1 MAGFDLSSY
10 QTVDER
16 IHQFWEKYPNG
27 RLHCEIVE
35 LSRNEMG
42 QAVQV
47 IIKAMA
53 WTDREDLTPAAI
65 DYAEETL
72 GSNPVNRTSF
82 IENCATSS
90 YGRVLATL
98 GFSPK
103 GENKRPTQTEMTKV
117 ERVPAAGQAGLK
129 KPDLV
134 EVEVETDELSKTI
147 VQRCNALGIMG
158 QAEINE
164 FLAFATDTKSGAVS
178 PAKKR
183 KLVTQDKGTWEALA
197 NAFKAFK
204 KGK

>member
-1 MAGFDLSSY
+1 MAFDLSQY

-16 IHQFWEKYPNG
+16 IHAFWLKYPNG
-27 RLHCEIVE
+27 RLHTEIVE
-35 LSRNEMG
+35 LTRNDLG

-53 WTDREDLTPAAI
+53 WTDREDPIPASV
-65 DYAEETL
+65 DYAEETF

-90 YGRVLATL
+90 LGRCLGTL

-117 ERVPAAGQAGLK
+117 QRVPVAGQEGLK
-129 KPDLV
+129 NPDTV
-134 EVEVETDELSKTI
+134 EVEVETDELGKTI
-147 VQRCNALGIMG
+147 AQRCNALGIMG
-158 QAEINE
+158 QAEISE
-164 FLAFATDTKSGAVS
+164 FVAFATDTKTGAVT

-183 KLVTQDKGTWEALA
+183 KLVTQDKATWEALA
-197 NAFKAFK
+197 NAYKAFK
-204 KGK
+204 KGN

>member
-1 MAGFDLSSY
+1 MAGFDLSQY

-27 RLHCEIVE
+27 RLHTEIVE
-35 LSRNEMG
+35 LTRNELG

-47 IIKAMA
+47 IVKALA
-53 WTDREDLTPAAI
+53 YTDREDPMPASI

-90 YGRVLATL
+90 LGRCLATL

-117 ERVPAAGQAGLK
+117 QRVPAAGQAGLK
-129 KPDLV
+129 NPDMV
-134 EVEVETDELSKTI
+134 EVEVETDELTKTI
-147 VQRCNALGIMG
+147 VQRCNALGIVG

-164 FLAFATDTKSGAVS
+164 FLAFATDTKTGSVTA
-178 PAKKR
+178 AKKR
-183 KLVTQDKGTWEALA
+183 KLVTQSKNEWEAFA